1 MSNVETLNGTVY
13 WQEIRDGL
21 FVHNEKWNETIDR
34 LPDLISSE
42 LVLSKLQSVDQLLQ
56 SGLKGTGTIGF
67 RSVEV
72 APNSELLMQEGPL
85 FDEFLQI
92 ENLFL
97 QWVYQFYLVE
107 SFANNF
113 HSTPL
118 PKWPLPFLNLTEETL
133 HTMTYIS
140 ALIFLYEEG
149 NLKSVVTRR
158 DFQSTE
164 VMVQDKVRD
173 LTSTLYSKCA
183 EYGESFRRHG
193 LQGTL
198 PRLWDK
204 IARYAQ
210 LSALGRNATY
220 EPKLDSAKDL
230 LGYCIIA
237 WSLLHELEDVPVLS
251 SGGDYAKAEEV

>member
-1 MSNVETLNGTVY
+1 MDKIESSNNRLY
-13 WQEIRDGL
+13 WQEIRNGL

-34 LPDLISSE
+34 IPNLISSK
-42 LVLSKLQSVDQLLQ
+42 LVLSKLQSVDQLLN
-56 SGLKGTGTIGF
+56 SGLKGTGTIGLK
-67 RSVEV
+67 SVEV
-72 APNSELLMQEGPL
+72 EPNSDLLIHHGLL
-85 FDEFLQI
+85 FDDLFQV

-97 QWVYQFYLVE
+97 QWVYQFYMVE
-107 SFANNF
+107 SFANHF
-113 HSTPL
+113 HSEPL
-118 PKWPLPFLNLTEETL
+118 PKWPYTILDLVENNL
-133 HTMTYIS
+133 HVMTYVA

-149 NLKSVVTRR
+149 NLKEVVTRKG
-158 DFQSTE
+158 FHHTE
-164 VMVQDKVRD
+164 EMVCDKVKT
-173 LTSTLYSKCA
+173 LTVTLYSKCA

-210 LSALGRNATY
+210 LSALGRDAIY

-237 WSLLHELEDVPVLS
+237 WSLVHELEDIQ
-251 SGGDYAKAEEV
+251 DC